1 MKLGRFSFCSVPLN
15 ETALL
20 VIGGYSG
27 KEAVT
32 NVDVL
37 DTVTGRRVG
46 TCNIFGDKRN
56 FPSLILIYF
65 FQNIRTI
72 LSVYIEIVMSALS
85 NLDRAS
91 ATFKKRIGS
100 SNSSKYVKVNVEES
114 PER

>member
-37 DTVTGRRVG
+37 DTATGRWDRLA
-46 TCNIFGDKRN
+46 DL
-56 FPSLILIYF
+56 PSARYGHACLLMEWAGAEGV
-65 FQNIRTI
+65 
-72 LSVYIEIVMSALS
+72 LVSGGALTR
-85 NLDRAS
+85 DQ
-91 ATFKKRIGS
+91 
-100 SNSSKYVKVNVEES
+100 
-114 PER
+114 